1 MKKITGALPAFIF
14 GSLGIFNLQIASAA
28 DPKLLGCWGNG
39 KAFFSYSD
47 GKYEQQPF
55 HCVREYRASEYFSFC
70 DFSGAGRKIS
80 SQLNRYSYAIQ
91 SGGRYDY
98 QWLETNGKVFPN
110 PRQRVSNYVITGTRL
125 RTIVQTDR
133 PARSSD
139 KPVVVR
145 SEQEFVRVSAA
156 ECARFGGVPV
166 TSPKPTVKPL
176 ASSPQPPKQKDAVTP
191 TAKPPIHRES
201 SSPMDL

>member
-1 MKKITGALPAFIF
+1 MKKITGNLPAFIF
-14 GSLGIFNLQIASAA
+14 GSLGIFMLQIAHAA

-70 DFSGAGRKIS
+70 DFSGTGRQIS
-80 SQLNRYSYAIQ
+80 SQSNKYSYAIQ
-91 SGGRYDY
+91 PGGRYDY
-98 QWLETNGKVFPN
+98 RWLETNGKVFPN
-110 PRQRVSNYVITGTRL
+110 PNQRVSNYVITGNRL

-133 PARSSD
+133 SARSTD

-145 SEQEFVRVSAA
+145 AEQEFVRVSAA
-156 ECARFGGVPV
+156 ECARFGGTPAAQ
-166 TSPKPTVKPL
+166 PKSV
-176 ASSPQPPKQKDAVTP
+176 
-191 TAKPPIHRES
+191 AKPPTSSAPPPKRVEPAAPPAKSPASGES
-201 SSPMDL
+201 RSPMDL